1 MPCWSGLLED
11 GTDVVVF
18 FCSKLTGVLVDNH
31 QIGTSFLSI
40 EGPIVKFV
48 TRFWGSSEV
57 SHLTH
62 GDFISRVEGFVIEV
76 VILVIGSNGA
86 LGSVLLECKDD
97 PLKALS

>member
-1 MPCWSGLLED
+1 MPCRSGTLED
-11 GTDVVVF
+11 GSDGVVVF
-18 FCSKLTGVLVDNH
+18 CRKLAGVLVDNH
-31 QIGTSFLSI
+31 QKATLLPI

-48 TRFWGSSEV
+48 TRFWGSSEE

-62 GDFISRVEGFVIEV
+62 RYFISRVEGFVIEV